1 MMTRFFAADSNY
13 FAPVSGS
20 LSGAVTASSA
30 TSNSATYSALS
41 AIRAVSALSAP
52 VATRASAVKG
62 EISGRNA
69 S

>member
-20 LSGAVTASSA
+20 LSGSVAASSA
-30 TSNSATYSALS
+30 TSDSNSALS
-41 AIRAVSALSAP
+41 AMRAVTALSAP
-52 VATRASAVKG
+52 VATRTSSVKG
-62 EISGRNA
+62 EISARNA